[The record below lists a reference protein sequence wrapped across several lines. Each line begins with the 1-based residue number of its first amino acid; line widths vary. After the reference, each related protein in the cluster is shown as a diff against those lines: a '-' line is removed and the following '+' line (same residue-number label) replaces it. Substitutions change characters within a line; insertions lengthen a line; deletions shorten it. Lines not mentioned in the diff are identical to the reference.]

1 MAIDKVA
8 SKNAVKKGV
17 LGTFTGK
24 CCDSN
29 VFNNNDMHLSRE
41 LFEKLMASDEYKR
54 AMDNRH

>member
-1 MAIDKVA
+1 MSVEE
-8 SKNAVKKGV
+8 KKKSSSI

-41 LFEKLMASDEYKR
+41 LLSCI
-54 AMDNRH
+54 